1 MKKMHMIPTRLSFIA
16 CLLLSTSALAAPPGT
31 EDQKTPLPAA
41 GAAALANGQGQGQYQ
56 LGDRLAPATPKTPQ
70 KAVPLNQYKEIGWE
84 ILVPKSWD
92 PMKAFEGIDMEN
104 LDDAD
109 PRAMEALQKMRA
121 AWDLAPVDPSM
132 NGMRVRIPGF
142 IVPLDAERGK
152 VKQFLLVPYFGGCLH
167 TPPPPAN
174 QIIDVT
180 AAQALKMQ
188 AMDAVWVTGV
198 LETKRTDTSMGSAG
212 YSMTAVKVTPYVEP
226 KGKRR

>member
-1 MKKMHMIPTRLSFIA
+1 MPIIFTRLSFIA
-16 CLLLSTSALAAPPGT
+16 GLLLSTSVLAAPT
-31 EDQKTPLPAA
+31 SAEEQKKPIPAA
-41 GAAALANGQGQGQYQ
+41 SATAVANGQGQYQ
-56 LGDRLAPATPKTPQ
+56 LGERLAPVSPKTPQ
-70 KAVPLNQYKEIGWE
+70 KAVPLSQYKEIGWE

-121 AWDLAPVDPSM
+121 AWDIAPVDPSM

-212 YSMTAVKVTPYVEP
+212 YSMTAVKVIPYVEP